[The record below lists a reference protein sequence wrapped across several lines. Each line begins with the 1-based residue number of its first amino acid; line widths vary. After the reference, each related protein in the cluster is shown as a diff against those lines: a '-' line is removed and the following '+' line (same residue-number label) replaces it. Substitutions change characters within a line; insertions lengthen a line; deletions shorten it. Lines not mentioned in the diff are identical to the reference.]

1 MEHIEELRKILS
13 EYYKWNYHRVDI
25 LSNLIFALIRSRSV
39 NLQKVA
45 ENIEG
50 KAKVESNYRR
60 IQRLFKGQEID
71 YKVTA
76 RLLSTVLPED
86 ERWILTMDRT
96 NWKLGKN
103 NIRSCI

>member
-1 MEHIEELRKILS
+1 
-13 EYYKWNYHRVDI
+13 
-25 LSNLIFALIRSRSV
+25 
-39 NLQKVA
+39 
-45 ENIEG
+45 
-50 KAKVESNYRR
+50 
-60 IQRLFKGQEID
+60 LFKGQEID

-103 NIRSCI
+103 NINLLVLGVVYKGIAILV

>member
-1 MEHIEELRKILS
+1 MLGNFIS
-13 EYYKWNYHRVDI
+13 
-25 LSNLIFALIRSRSV
+25 SLIRSRSV

-60 IQRLFKGQEID
+60 IQRLFKEQEID

-76 RLLSTVLPED
+76 KLLSTILPDD
-86 ERWILTMDRT
+86 EEEKEAIAIQKREKIY
-96 NWKLGKN
+96 
-103 NIRSCI
+103 